1 MEDFDYMDEDLFRKK
16 HLYNYLDKI
25 LLNISTFLSK
35 IELFK
40 LKEDDVYN
48 LIYKH
53 PIFKNK
59 NKINDFA
66 NKVND
71 SEIISQKVID
81 IQEESDMRKK
91 KRSEVEDLKKI
102 LKNIDCKNLL
112 DGENEN
118 KKKFLLPPGDEQK
131 DKSEEN
137 NENENNEKDKDDDIL
152 VEDTKDVEKRDYLRK
167 KKREEKKEK
176 KEEKR
181 KAKFNFKNCYI
192 CKEKLGLDNTH
203 KFYGNIC
210 TK

>member
-1 MEDFDYMDEDLFRKK
+1 MEEFDYMEEDLFRKN
-16 HLYNYLDKI
+16 HLNNYLDKI
-25 LLNISTFLSK
+25 LLNISTFLWK
-35 IELFK
+35 IEIFK
-40 LKEDDVYN
+40 LKEDFVYN
-48 LIYKH
+48 LIYNH

-59 NKINDFA
+59 NIINDFT

-102 LKNIDCKNLL
+102 LKNIDSKNLL

-137 NENENNEKDKDDDIL
+137 NEN
-152 VEDTKDVEKRDYLRK
+152 
-167 KKREEKKEK
+167 
-176 KEEKR
+176 
-181 KAKFNFKNCYI
+181 
-192 CKEKLGLDNTH
+192 
-203 KFYGNIC
+203 
-210 TK
+210 